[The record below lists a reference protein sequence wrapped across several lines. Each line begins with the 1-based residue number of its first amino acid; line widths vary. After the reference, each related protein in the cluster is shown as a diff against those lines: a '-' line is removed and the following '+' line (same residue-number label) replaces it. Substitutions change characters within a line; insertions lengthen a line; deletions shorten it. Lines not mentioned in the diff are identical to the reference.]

1 MTVDDVDARTAK
13 IAGSVYRIQDWRSSG
28 GRTDGQAT
36 GGGCAS
42 GAGGGVI
49 VEPVDIPAV
58 GRMAIIQDPT
68 GGVIG
73 IIKYANP
80 DA

>member
-13 IAGSVYRIQDWRSSG
+13 IAS
-28 GRTDGQAT
+28 
-36 GGGCAS
+36 
-42 GAGGGVI
+42 AGGGVI
-49 VEPVDIPAV
+49 VEPMDIPAV

-73 IIKYANP
+73 VIKYANP

>member
-1 MTVDDVDARTAK
+1 MNGTSQSRCDRVSPSGSAFVTVDDVDARTAK
-13 IAGSVYRIQDWRSSG
+13 VA
-28 GRTDGQAT
+28 
-36 GGGCAS
+36 